1 MRLWRKAPA
10 RCPASRDPLKK
21 LPQVLSRW
29 PKQEDI
35 SRPQHKGS
43 YTCDLTVSICLEKW
57 EGPNDGITSFDN
69 IGFAMLT
76 VFQVHSSQKVAIIP
90 SKRESVESR
99 VLIILS
105 QCVTM
110 EGWINILY
118 WVSIEEIRQKIII
131 QQTDDALGSFFNWIY
146 FVPLI
151 VIGSF
156 FMLNLVLGVL
166 SGWALLLYW
175 LLDIILSLDQ
185 KDIPSSEAGMQKKI
199 CSYHWLWKPILT
211 LKVESEAVFNFQRV

>member
-1 MRLWRKAPA
+1 M
-10 RCPASRDPLKK
+10 
-21 LPQVLSRW
+21 
-29 PKQEDI
+29 
-35 SRPQHKGS
+35 
-43 YTCDLTVSICLEKW
+43 SICLEKW

-76 VFQVHSSQKVAIIP
+76 VFQVHSSQSPPAEPSIGVAIMKSSHP
-90 SKRESVESR
+90 KVGSR

-118 WVSIEEIRQKIII
+118 WVSFEEIRQKIII

-166 SGWALLLYW
+166 SG
-175 LLDIILSLDQ
+175 
-185 KDIPSSEAGMQKKI
+185 
-199 CSYHWLWKPILT
+199 
-211 LKVESEAVFNFQRV
+211 